1 MTLHKYTATEPVWY
15 IALDKMHVGYLD
27 TGQSVTTGQDELEIY
42 EDEDAWRARLDELGY
57 EWPEDEELPYAE
69 EV

>member
-15 IALDKMHVGYLD
+15 IALKGIHAGYLD
-27 TGQSVTTGQDELEIY
+27 TGQSVTTGQDDLEIY
-42 EDEDAWRARLDELGY
+42 DNEDEWRNRLDELGY
-57 EWPEDEELPYAE
+57 EWPEEEELPYEE